1 MKKIRAWVFAVLM
14 AVVLCACGEEQEQ
27 ELADISTVE
36 GDGYVAIIWE
46 ERTYVP
52 FCVVSKNDCGAL
64 IGYRDGDTS
73 DRVCEYKDY
82 PSNEWIANYLANLQP
97 TYNNTTDKE
106 KTAITNFSSRAA
118 FLGGP
123 IVETII
129 DLLIMF
135 AKTTNLQEAYGYG
148 NCSGYDASQSPT
160 YGVRGT
166 NNHETGGIDYDK
178 EPLLHGR
185 EEDHG
190 QGADAPFR
198 GLPAAEGVRFHQ

>member
-36 GDGYVAIIWE
+36 GEGYVAIIWE

-82 PSNEWIANYLANLQP
+82 PSNEWIANYLTVDGGAMLYKEINVTDIPDGLQSE
-97 TYNNTTDKE
+97 YEWND
-106 KTAITNFSSRAA
+106 
-118 FLGGP
+118 
-123 IVETII
+123 
-129 DLLIMF
+129 
-135 AKTTNLQEAYGYG
+135 
-148 NCSGYDASQSPT
+148 
-160 YGVRGT
+160 
-166 NNHETGGIDYDK
+166 
-178 EPLLHGR
+178 
-185 EEDHG
+185 
-190 QGADAPFR
+190 
-198 GLPAAEGVRFHQ
+198 